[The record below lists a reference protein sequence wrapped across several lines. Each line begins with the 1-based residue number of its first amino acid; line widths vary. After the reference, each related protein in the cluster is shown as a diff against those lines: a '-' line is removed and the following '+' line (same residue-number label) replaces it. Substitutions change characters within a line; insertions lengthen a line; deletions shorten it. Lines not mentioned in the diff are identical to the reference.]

1 MAWQEFLAFVDG
13 SEDGLARLKLAK
25 AVADAH
31 GGRLEGLVLAP
42 APMPPLA
49 GGAEMV
55 VDVHEEGLKAVRDE
69 AARAVRALQAIAPP
83 SERTHIHAL
92 EIPHGDSQAAA
103 ARATRTA
110 DLVMFGQPEEMDGS
124 RLDTD
129 IFLGA
134 VLEGGRP
141 CLMFPRWI
149 NPHAWG
155 RRAVISWKGTPEA
168 SRAVQAA
175 LPFLKK
181 AEAVRLCVA
190 NPSGEREGEDEQGVA
205 RIATYLSR
213 HGVRVEEPVMR
224 ESWEGPERMIV
235 SEVEGFNAD
244 FLVLGAY
251 EGPRW
256 QEELF
261 GGVTA
266 TMVRDARIPILM
278 TH

>member
-1 MAWQEFLAFVDG
+1 MIWQEFLVFADA
-13 SEDGLARLKLAK
+13 SEDGVARLRMAMDIAKTFNGKLEA
-25 AVADAH
+25 
-31 GGRLEGLVLAP
+31 LVLAP
-42 APMPPLA
+42 VPLSFAVA
-49 GGAEMV
+49 GEALAAL
-55 VDVHEEGLKAVRDE
+55 DDE
-69 AARAVRALQAIAPP
+69 ARLAIRKDCDAAVKTLQGVAGAGV
-83 SERTHIHAL
+83 HVHVHGWD
-92 EIPHGDSQAAA
+92 IPAGDSQVAA
-103 ARATRTA
+103 ARATRSA
-110 DLVMFGQPEEMDGS
+110 DFVIFGQPEEMDGS

-141 CLMFPRWI
+141 CLMLPRWI

-155 RRAVISWKGTPEA
+155 KRAVISWKGTPEA
-168 SRAVQAA
+168 ARAVQAA

-190 NPSGEREGEDEQGVA
+190 NPRGEREGEDDAGIA
-205 RIATYLSR
+205 RIATYLQR
-213 HGVRVEEPVMR
+213 HGVKVEEPVVR
-224 ESWEGPERMIV
+224 ESWEGPDRMIV

-251 EGPRW
+251 EDPKW
-256 QEELF
+256 AEEIF

-266 TMVRDARIPILM
+266 RMVRDAKIPILM

>member
-1 MAWQEFLAFVDG
+1 MGWQEFLVFADA
-13 SEDGLARLKLAK
+13 SEDGVARLRMAMDLAK
-25 AVADAH
+25 TFD
-31 GGRLEGLVLAP
+31 GKLEALVLAP
-42 APMPPLA
+42 IPISFAVAAEAVGGLDSETRTIIRKDCDAAVKTLQGIA
-49 GGAEMV
+49 GANVHVHG
-55 VDVHEEGLKAVRDE
+55 VD
-69 AARAVRALQAIAPP
+69 
-83 SERTHIHAL
+83 
-92 EIPHGDSQAAA
+92 IPAGDSQAAA
-103 ARATRTA
+103 ARAARTA
-110 DLVMFGQPEEMDGS
+110 DFVIFGQPEEMDGS

-141 CLMFPRWI
+141 CLMLPRWI

-168 SRAVQAA
+168 ARAVQAA

-190 NPSGEREGEDEQGVA
+190 NPRGEREGEDENGIGRV
-205 RIATYLSR
+205 ITYLLR
-213 HGVRVEEPVMR
+213 HGVKVEEPVVR
-224 ESWEGPERMIV
+224 ESWEGPDRMIV

-251 EGPRW
+251 EDPKW
-256 QEELF
+256 AEEIF

-266 TMVRDARIPILM
+266 RMVRDAKIPILM

>member
-1 MAWQEFLAFVDG
+1 MSWQEFLVFADA
-13 SEDGLARLKLAK
+13 SEDGVARLRMAMDIAKTFNGKLEA
-25 AVADAH
+25 
-31 GGRLEGLVLAP
+31 LVLAP
-42 APMPPLA
+42 VPLSFAVA
-49 GGAEMV
+49 GEALATLDDETRLAIRKDCDDAVKTLQGVAGAGAH
-55 VDVHEEGLKAVRDE
+55 VHGWD
-69 AARAVRALQAIAPP
+69 
-83 SERTHIHAL
+83 
-92 EIPHGDSQAAA
+92 IPAGDSQAAA
-103 ARATRTA
+103 ARATRNA
-110 DLVMFGQPEEMDGS
+110 DFAIFGQPEEMDGS

-141 CLMFPRWI
+141 CLMLPRWI

-155 RRAVISWKGTPEA
+155 KRAVISWKGTPEA
-168 SRAVQAA
+168 ARAVQAA

-190 NPSGEREGEDEQGVA
+190 NPRGEREGEDDAGIA
-205 RIATYLSR
+205 RIATYLQR
-213 HGVRVEEPVMR
+213 HGVKVEEPVVR
-224 ESWEGPERMIV
+224 ESWEGPDRMIV

-251 EGPRW
+251 EDPKW
-256 QEELF
+256 AEEIF

-266 TMVRDARIPILM
+266 RMVRDAKIPILM